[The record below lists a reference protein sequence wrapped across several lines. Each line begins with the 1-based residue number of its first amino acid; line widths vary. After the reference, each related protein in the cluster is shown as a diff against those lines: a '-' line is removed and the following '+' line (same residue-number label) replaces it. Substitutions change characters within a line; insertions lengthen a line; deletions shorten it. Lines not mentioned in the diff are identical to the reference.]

1 MCWLKSRNATDE
13 LEIMSHYKLKGT
25 SGSVINQSFPLGES
39 FVLGSSAD
47 CQGQI
52 EEPGVAAHHAE
63 ITIID
68 GNSLL
73 LKDLGSQSGTFVNGE
88 EVDEA
93 MLSSGD
99 EIHIGSCRWML
110 QAPGLRPERVLTADV
125 VKKTSF
131 DWARLFAWTVVAA
144 TAGATAVIHW
154 KPEWLDTLQ
163 VLEWSDILR
172 ALIEQA

>member
-1 MCWLKSRNATDE
+1 
-13 LEIMSHYKLKGT
+13 MSHYKLKGT
-25 SGSVINQSFPLGES
+25 SGSVINRSFPLGES

-47 CQGQI
+47 CQVQI
-52 EEPGVAAHHAE
+52 EESGVAAYHAE

-88 EVDEA
+88 AVTEA

-110 QAPGLRPERVLTADV
+110 QAPGLRPERVLIADV
-125 VKKTSF
+125 VKKSPF
-131 DWARLFAWTVVAA
+131 DWIRLFAWTTVAV
-144 TAGATAVIHW
+144 TAGATSVIVW
-154 KPEWLDTLQ
+154 KPEWLDTLR
-163 VLEWSDILR
+163 VLECLDILR
-172 ALIEQA
+172 AIV

>member
-1 MCWLKSRNATDE
+1 
-13 LEIMSHYKLKGT
+13 MSLYKLKGT

-47 CQGQI
+47 CQVQI
-52 EEPGVAAHHAE
+52 DESGVAAHHAE
-63 ITIID
+63 IVIID

-88 EVDEA
+88 AVVEA

-99 EIHIGSCRWML
+99 EIHIGSCRWLL

-125 VKKTSF
+125 VKRPSF
-131 DWARLFAWTVVAA
+131 DWARLVAWTIVAA
-144 TAGATAVIHW
+144 TAGATAVVVW
-154 KPEWLDTLQ
+154 KPEWL
-163 VLEWSDILR
+163 DILR